1 MTNEIVIQT
10 RDKKI
15 PLKAE
20 GKFVEVTYI
29 QLLLNGVLLYETNSD
44 VYVAT
49 RQELLELM
57 LKKSSLLVQA
67 LEKGANEPV
76 SIRHTTY

>member
-1 MTNEIVIQT
+1 MNEIVIQT

-20 GKFVEVTYI
+20 GRFVEVTYI

-44 VYVAT
+44 VYT
-49 RQELLELM
+49 MTPQELLELM
-57 LKKSSLLVQA
+57 LEKSSLLVQA
-67 LEKGANEPV
+67 LEKGDNNHV
-76 SIRHTTY
+76 SIRHGTY

>member
-1 MTNEIVIQT
+1 MNEIVIQT

-20 GKFVEVTYI
+20 GKFAQITYI

-49 RQELLELM
+49 KQELLELM
-57 LKKSSLLVQA
+57 LEKSSLLIQA
-67 LEKGANEPV
+67 LEKGGNKPV

>member
-1 MTNEIVIQT
+1 MNEIVIQT

-20 GKFVEVTYI
+20 GRFVEVTYI
-29 QLLLNGVLLYETNSD
+29 QLLLNGVLLFETNSD

-49 RQELLELM
+49 PQELMELM
-57 LKKSSLLVQA
+57 LEKSSLLVQA

>member
-1 MTNEIVIQT
+1 MNEIVIQT

-20 GKFVEVTYI
+20 GRFVEVCNI
-29 QLLLNGVLLYETNSD
+29 QLLLNGIKLYETNSD

-49 RQELLELM
+49 KQELLELM
-57 LKKSSLLVQA
+57 LEKSSLLVQA

-76 SIRHTTY
+76 SIRRTTY

>member
-1 MTNEIVIQT
+1 MNEIVIQT

-20 GKFVEVTYI
+20 GRFVQIIYI
-29 QLLLNGVLLYETNSD
+29 QLLLNGVVLYETNSD
-44 VYVAT
+44 YYNLSKQA
-49 RQELLELM
+49 LIELM
-57 LKKSSLLVQA
+57 LDKSRLLVQA

>member
-1 MTNEIVIQT
+1 MNEIVIQT

-20 GKFVEVTYI
+20 GRFVEVTYI

-44 VYVAT
+44 VYTAT
-49 RQELLELM
+49 KQELLELI
-57 LKKSSLLVQA
+57 LEKSSLLVQA
-67 LEKGANEPV
+67 LEKGANESV

>member
-1 MTNEIVIQT
+1 MNEIVIQT

-20 GKFVEVTYI
+20 GRFVEVTYI

-57 LKKSSLLVQA
+57 LEKSSLLVQA

>member
-1 MTNEIVIQT
+1 MNEIVIQT

-15 PLKAE
+15 PLKSE
-20 GKFVEVTYI
+20 GRFVEVTYI

-49 RQELLELM
+49 KQELLELM
-57 LKKSSLLVQA
+57 LEKSSLLVQA
-67 LEKGANEPV
+67 LEKGANEPM

>member
-1 MTNEIVIQT
+1 MNEIVIQT

-15 PLKAE
+15 PLKSE
-20 GKFVEVTYI
+20 GRFVEIAYI

-44 VYVAT
+44 VYTAT
-49 RQELLELM
+49 KQELLELM
-57 LKKSSLLVQA
+57 LEKSSLLVQA

>member
-1 MTNEIVIQT
+1 MNEIVIQT

-20 GKFVEVTYI
+20 GRFVEVTYI
-29 QLLLNGVLLYETNSD
+29 QLLLNGVLLLYETNSD

-57 LKKSSLLVQA
+57 LEKSSLLVQA

-76 SIRHTTY
+76 SIRHGTY

>member
-1 MTNEIVIQT
+1 MNEIVIQT

-20 GKFVEVTYI
+20 GRFVEVTYI

-44 VYVAT
+44 IYTAT
-49 RQELLELM
+49 KQELLEIM
-57 LKKSSLLVQA
+57 LEKSSLLVQA

>member
-1 MTNEIVIQT
+1 MNEIVIQT

-20 GKFVEVTYI
+20 GRFVEVTYI

-44 VYVAT
+44 VYTAT
-49 RQELLELM
+49 KQELLELM
-57 LKKSSLLVQA
+57 LEKSSLLVQA

-76 SIRHTTY
+76 SIRRTTY

>member
-1 MTNEIVIQT
+1 MNEIVIQT

-15 PLKAE
+15 PLKSE
-20 GKFVEVTYI
+20 GRFVEVTYI
-29 QLLLNGVLLYETNSD
+29 QLLLNGVILYETNSD
-44 VYVAT
+44 VYTAT
-49 RQELLELM
+49 KQELLELM
-57 LKKSSLLVQA
+57 LEKSSLLVQA

>member
-1 MTNEIVIQT
+1 MNEIIIQT

-20 GKFVEVTYI
+20 GRFVEVTYI
-29 QLLLNGVLLYETNSD
+29 QLLLNRVLLYETNSD
-44 VYVAT
+44 VYTAT
-49 RQELLELM
+49 KQELLELM
-57 LKKSSLLVQA
+57 LEKSSLLVQA

-76 SIRHTTY
+76 SIRHSTY

>member
-1 MTNEIVIQT
+1 MNEIVIQT

-15 PLKAE
+15 PLKAK
-20 GKFVEVTYI
+20 GRFVEVTYI

-44 VYVAT
+44 VYTAT
-49 RQELLELM
+49 KQELLELM
-57 LKKSSLLVQA
+57 LEKSSLLVQA

>member
-1 MTNEIVIQT
+1 MNEIVIQT
-10 RDKKI
+10 RGKKI

-20 GKFVEVTYI
+20 GRFVEVTYI

-49 RQELLELM
+49 KQELLELM
-57 LKKSSLLVQA
+57 LEKSSLLVQA